1 MTTGAEHARQL
12 ETFGNPFERMAAQS
26 QEAKTPSRRH
36 ARLAAE
42 IDGGEWRKLTSYDV
56 RKLLDTGDD
65 FFTAQSL
72 LDSENLVDGKRL
84 AALGLGTESTL
95 PETELTGDALNLRCT
110 ILESSVVPV
119 EVAPGET
126 PDTPSVIPPAEEEP
140 VTLPGGGIDTDSSVP
155 EEPAV
160 EPEAPEEPEP
170 EAVFYTITWVTGE
183 DENGGL
189 VEETAQ
195 VEEGTLPTYTDRDGR
210 PAEPEREGYIFT
222 GWDPEVTEA
231 AGDATYTAIWTP
243 EEEPKTD
250 DLSGEAN
257 VSQVEAP
264 GSKDANVEEE
274 SENANP
280 EENSED
286 AGAEENFRD
295 AGLEENPEN
304 AGPQEGTGFVL
315 SLNGGDDV
323 QAERVCLWGR
333 FEKEAEEDT
342 SNSSNEGSI
351 EVLIDR
357 EPLPEGE
364 TLYLTPDVAA
374 SMTINITFPTGSG
387 NKKLIV
393 ELLQMLPEMKKW
405 ADNPEDAWY
414 YEAVQ
419 EATNEHDYNRD
430 EVNVETWT
438 VLKEGTDW
446 AALELGWAANNG
458 APASKTAAE
467 SETPDGV

>member
-1 MTTGAEHARQL
+1 M
-12 ETFGNPFERMAAQS
+12 
-26 QEAKTPSRRH
+26 
-36 ARLAAE
+36 AAE

-257 VSQVEAP
+257 ADRQGMVDAPDMVLVQSADVAGQPSFVHGANLLQQDKGGLRQPVPGVQVVV
-264 GSKDANVEEE
+264 GGQLGFDVGL
-274 SENANP
+274 
-280 EENSED
+280 
-286 AGAEENFRD
+286 AGD
-295 AGLEENPEN
+295 
-304 AGPQEGTGFVL
+304 
-315 SLNGGDDV
+315 GGDDNGG
-323 QAERVCLWGR
+323 A
-333 FEKEAEEDT
+333 
-342 SNSSNEGSI
+342 
-351 EVLIDR
+351 VLVAHVVLDNNDGPGALLFRADPVAQVGVIQ
-357 EPLPEGE
+357 
-364 TLYLTPDVAA
+364 VAA
-374 SMTINITFPTGSG
+374 
-387 NKKLIV
+387 
-393 ELLQMLPEMKKW
+393 
-405 ADNPEDAWY
+405 
-414 YEAVQ
+414 
-419 EATNEHDYNRD
+419 
-430 EVNVETWT
+430 
-438 VLKEGTDW
+438 
-446 AALELGWAANNG
+446 
-458 APASKTAAE
+458 
-467 SETPDGV
+467 